1 MVNKQRN
8 SLRANQVRHL
18 NGAKFGSALDQFRA
32 KTAMAGVCT
41 TFTFATETT
50 IGELKNCSKNE
61 ITAESTG
68 FWLLFGRS
76 GA

>member
-8 SLRANQVRHL
+8 SLRANQVPHL